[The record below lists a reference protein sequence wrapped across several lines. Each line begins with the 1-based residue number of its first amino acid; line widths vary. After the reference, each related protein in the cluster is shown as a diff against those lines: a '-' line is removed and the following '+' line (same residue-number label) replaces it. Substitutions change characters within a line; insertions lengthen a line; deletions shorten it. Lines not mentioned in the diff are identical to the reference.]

1 MKLFIFSFLFF
12 LGISSVSYSQ
22 NFSQLA
28 ANDAVSGSLK
38 TLSGLTKEKGLVLIF
53 HDPSCPFA
61 KLYEARIIGLV
72 TKFQAQG
79 IGFAGV
85 NPQTNSSES
94 EQTRLRTY
102 IDESGLNMP

>member
-38 TLSGLTKEKGLVLIF
+38 TLSGLAKEKGLVFIF

-61 KLYEARIIGLV
+61 KLYEA
-72 TKFQAQG
+72 
-79 IGFAGV
+79 
-85 NPQTNSSES
+85 
-94 EQTRLRTY
+94 
-102 IDESGLNMP
+102 